1 MFVIKVYFVPIFSDS
16 YRSFWTIVSDRS
28 SVSIRL
34 LIIQH
39 GCCIGQQLE
48 RSTSKSDT
56 LRSVPFQKQI
66 IVHDFFDLKVY
77 SVTLKSVKMLVL
89 HSKWKQTGSE
99 RNTVFI

>member
-1 MFVIKVYFVPIFSDS
+1 MFVIKVYFDPIFSDS
-16 YRSFWTIVSDRS
+16 YRSVWTIVSDRS

-34 LIIQH
+34 LIIEH

-66 IVHDFFDLKVY
+66 IVHDFFDLKG
-77 SVTLKSVKMLVL
+77 SVTSKSVKMLVL